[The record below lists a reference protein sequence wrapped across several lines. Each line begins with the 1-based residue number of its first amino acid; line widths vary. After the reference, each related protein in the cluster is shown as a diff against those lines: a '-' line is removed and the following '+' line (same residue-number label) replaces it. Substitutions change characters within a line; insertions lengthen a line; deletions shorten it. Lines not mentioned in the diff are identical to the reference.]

1 MKKDNKIFKTNELKI
16 LILCLLWDKYVKYS
30 RAFWVCHG
38 LIIVT
43 F

>member
-1 MKKDNKIFKTNELKI
+1 MEKIKYLKRVI
-16 LILCLLWDKYVKYS
+16 ININSECLLWDKYVKYS